1 MQKVATVKMQ
11 STALE
16 EGILSIV
23 LKTIMRV
30 LLVAL
35 LLFDNIEQ
43 IQAIINHSNT
53 WLLQDPANVI
63 AIHCKGGKGRTG
75 MIISCLLLKQGIK
88 DSPSEALS
96 LFAQRRTRSSN
107 DSESRNTKTQ
117 RVSSNCR

>member
-1 MQKVATVKMQ
+1 
-11 STALE
+11 
-16 EGILSIV
+16 
-23 LKTIMRV
+23 MRV

-107 DSESRNTKTQ
+107 DNESRNTKTQ